1 MKKIYLLLASI
12 MLISL
17 VVAGSP
23 LGTFKQNNNV
33 SLIQTCADCTFNN
46 ITSIKLGDGS
56 VLIVDKAMS
65 QSGSYFNYSL
75 NSTYTSSLGKYIV
88 NGIGD
93 VGGTNTVWTYGF
105 DVTHSGISITSGQA
119 MIYIPL
125 FLFLIF
131 LFVIVLLGINKLP
144 QSNQVDE
151 DGRLLSVTYLK
162 YFRPV
167 GWMFEWMLLLTM
179 MFLSSNLAFAYLHEQ
194 LFAEVLLTFFKVG
207 FGITPLIITVWLIS
221 IFVGM
226 YHDKQFQQMLNRGI
240 FPEGRNF

>member
-1 MKKIYLLLASI
+1 

-93 VGGTNTVWTYGF
+93 VGTISANAIAADFPINALNTGSLIGEDSLDEFGYWDEALSSSQITALWN
-105 DVTHSGISITSGQA
+105 SGSG
-119 MIYIPL
+119 
-125 FLFLIF
+125 
-131 LFVIVLLGINKLP
+131 
-144 QSNQVDE
+144 
-151 DGRLLSVTYLK
+151 
-162 YFRPV
+162 
-167 GWMFEWMLLLTM
+167 LTM
-179 MFLSSNLAFAYLHEQ
+179 PPASSCTGTLNTDWEIDLEDLCVISDA
-194 LFAEVLLTFFKVG
+194 TDIG
-207 FGITPLIITVWLIS
+207 FGNITFINTGNVTFDAVITANS
-221 IFVGM
+221 VG
-226 YHDKQFQQMLNRGI
+226 DLPANQQGFLTNNARV
-240 FPEGRNF
+240 RL